1 MSWAD
6 MCDEDELL
14 GVPPTFNLPKVSIS
28 PTVEKKPQEQ
38 PQELPNLPEFTQQRR
53 QIKNQQRM
61 QTRNF
66 RPRNNVNAPSFRP
79 REQHQQHQQHHQ
91 QHQQQQ
97 LKQETILKPASIW
110 CVPMILGYFV
120 QITASEKDSPETVH
134 AMLTTKLSLAALKN
148 SIQTESI
155 WPDLWRQVIEANW
168 VLGRINQACSLKPFS
183 RAFFKLVELNHLLGF
198 IPQRTNDNNN
208 YSAICIGEAPGGF
221 VHGISWCRSKCLTD
235 GPWLFP
241 NDSHRSFSVELV
253 SLPEDTWPEQLSTP
267 QARNHIHSFNLVKDT
282 ESRDL
287 FCRKFLASADLVTAD
302 GGFEVPQDRRSE
314 QELEMLPLIT
324 SEFEVAI
331 QVLKPGG
338 TLVLKFFA
346 IDRPDTRL
354 LLFRVFSC
362 FENCSL
368 CMPVASKPSNDERY
382 IIARNFRG
390 NTFAAE
396 ETSVLDDNWNRW
408 FDYYAFEDK
417 LRQKDPLSN
426 ALKLSRTM
434 SSTTRFPLE
443 PALGY
448 AKAYCAE
455 LGLPVKQIFPI
466 NN

>member
-6 MCDEDELL
+6 MCEEDEYQ
-14 GVPPTFNLPKVSIS
+14 GVLPTFNLPKISIS
-28 PTVEKKPQEQ
+28 PTVEKQPQEL
-38 PQELPNLPEFTQQRR
+38 PKELPNLPEFTQQRR
-53 QIKNQQRM
+53 QIKNQHRI

-66 RPRNNVNAPSFRP
+66 RPRNNTNGPREALFRP
-79 REQHQQHQQHHQ
+79 REQQQQHQHQ
-91 QHQQQQ
+91 PKH
-97 LKQETILKPASIW
+97 ENALKPASIW
-110 CVPMILGYFV
+110 CVPMILGYFS
-120 QITASEKDSPETVH
+120 QITTSEKETPEIIH
-134 AMLTTKLSLAALKN
+134 AMLSTKLSLAALKN

-168 VLGRINQACSLKPFS
+168 VLGRINQACFLKPFS

-198 IPQRTNDNNN
+198 VPPRAIENNN

-221 VHGISWCRSKCLTD
+221 VHAISWCRSKCLTD

-241 NDSHRSFSVELV
+241 DDPHRSFSVELV
-253 SLPEDTWPEQLSTP
+253 SLPEDTWPEQLNTP

-324 SEFEVAI
+324 SEFEVAM

-390 NTFAAE
+390 NSAE
-396 ETSVLDDNWNRW
+396 FSVSEGTIVLDDQWNRW